1 MPCRYF
7 RVLVFLAVT
16 AALGL
21 AAGCSAAG
29 GSTGSAASAGPVEK
43 PNITV
48 AVVPTTDSTG
58 FYIALHDGL
67 FARQGLHVKYVPAAS
82 GERVINQQAL
92 NQIDISAGNYV
103 SYIEA
108 QRNYDR
114 GLRATNVP
122 NPSAS
127 QIAADLEV
135 FDEASVMQPGF
146 VGLFTL
152 PGSKIRRFS
161 DLAGKTIGL
170 NAPGNV
176 AYLLVASFL
185 EDNGLAP
192 NAVKFKYFPFPL
204 MTQALASHQVDVAFL
219 AEPFVT
225 VAEETLG
232 APELTNLDEGANL
245 AFPIEGYAV
254 TKQWAQ
260 KYPNTLAAFKRALA
274 QGQRIADTSRQAAEQ
289 AMAAFQSTDGV
300 TPEIASLM
308 VFENYPLGSVN
319 RVRLQR
325 VADEMMQFGLLGTS
339 PFNVS
344 HIISR

>member
-1 MPCRYF
+1 MRCRYF

-16 AALGL
+16 FALGL
-21 AAGCSAAG
+21 AAGCSTAG
-29 GSTGSAASAGPVEK
+29 GSTGSAASAGSVEK

-67 FARQGLHVKYVPAAS
+67 FARQGLRVNYVPAAS

-92 NQIDISAGNYV
+92 NQVDISAGNYV

-108 QRNYDR
+108 QRNYDN
-114 GLRATNVP
+114 GLRARNIP
-122 NPSAS
+122 NPNST
-127 QIAADLEV
+127 QIAADMEV
-135 FDEASVMQPGF
+135 FNEASVMQPGF

-152 PGSKIRRFS
+152 PGAGIRKVS

-185 EDNGLAP
+185 EDHGMSP
-192 NAVKFKYFPFPL
+192 SAVKFKYFPFPV
-204 MTQALASHQVDVAFL
+204 MTQALVSHMVNVAFL

-225 VAEETLG
+225 VAELTQG
-232 APELTNLDEGANL
+232 VQELTNLDEGINQ

-260 KYPNTLAAFKRALA
+260 KNPNTLAAFKRALA
-274 QGQRIADTSRQAAEQ
+274 QGQRLADTSRPAAEQ
-289 AMAAFQSTDGV
+289 AMASFQPTDGV
-300 TPEIASLM
+300 TPEIAALM
-308 VFENYPLGSVN
+308 VYENYPLGSVDL
-319 RVRLQR
+319 VRLQR
-325 VADEMMQFGLLGTS
+325 VANEMKQFGLLGT

-344 HIISR
+344 KISR

>member
-1 MPCRYF
+1 MPYRHS
-7 RVLVFLAVT
+7 RVLVSLAAT

-21 AAGCSAAG
+21 AAGC
-29 GSTGSAASAGPVEK
+29 TTAASSASAGSSGPVEK
-43 PNITV
+43 PDITV

-67 FARQGLHVKYVPAAS
+67 FAKEGLHVTYVPVAS

-92 NQIDISAGNYV
+92 GQVDISAGNYV

-108 QRNYDR
+108 QRNYDH
-114 GLRATNVP
+114 GLRATDIP
-122 NPSAS
+122 NPNDS
-127 QIAADLEV
+127 QIAADMDV

-152 PGSKIRRFS
+152 PGSKIKNIS

-185 EDNGLAP
+185 EDNGMSP
-192 NAVKFKYFPFPL
+192 SEVHFKYFAFPV
-204 MTQALASHQVDVAFL
+204 MTQALVSHQVDVAFL

-225 VAEETLG
+225 AAEVG
-232 APELTNLDEGANL
+232 VGVQELTNLDEGANL

-254 TKQWAQ
+254 TKQWAR

-274 QGQRIADTSRQAAEQ
+274 EGQQIADTNRAEAER
-289 AMAAFQSTDGV
+289 AMEAFQSTDGV
-300 TPEIASLM
+300 TPEIGAIM
-308 VFENYPLGSVN
+308 VFENYPLGPVDQ
-319 RVRLQR
+319 VRLQR
-325 VADEMMQFGLLGTS
+325 VADEMKQFGLIS
-339 PFNVS
+339 SSFNVREVLS
-344 HIISR
+344 G